1 MKVTLINYTP
11 DPERAVAA
19 AARLCYSPVTGDKLM
34 ERISTEEANRFLA
47 HLLEM
52 GHLSPVEHVSFT
64 FSIEGSRAFSHQ
76 MVRHRIASYSQ
87 KSQRYVSEEA
97 FDYVMPPKV
106 AQDKTARE
114 TFTALME
121 EIRQAYSRLA
131 ALVPKEDARYVLP
144 NACTTNI
151 ICTFNGRSLLNFF
164 RLRCCRRAQWEIREA
179 ANLMLE
185 EVRKVA
191 PVLFAKAGPSCVSEG
206 ICWEGEMTCG
216 RCADVRT
223 R

>member
-1 MKVTLINYTP
+1 MKVKLINHTP
-11 DPERAVAA
+11 DPERTVAV
-19 AARLCYSPVTGDKLM
+19 AARLCYSAAAGDKIR
-34 ERISTEEANRFLA
+34 ERLSAAEANRFLG
-47 HLLEM
+47 HLLEI

-76 MVRHRIASYSQ
+76 LVRHRIASYSQ
-87 KSQRYVSEEA
+87 KSQRYVSEADFVYVLPPSVAQNEEAREA
-97 FDYVMPPKV
+97 FTSVM
-106 AQDKTARE
+106 A
-114 TFTALME
+114 
-121 EIRQAYSRLA
+121 EIRAAYSKLA

-144 NACTTNI
+144 NACATNI

-179 ANLMLE
+179 ADLMLE

-191 PVLFAKAGPSCVSEG
+191 PALFAKAGPTCVSEG
-206 ICWEGEMTCG
+206 ICWEGAMSCG
-216 RCADVRT
+216 RCDDVRT

>member
-1 MKVTLINYTP
+1 MKVKLINHTP
-11 DPERAVAA
+11 DPERTVAA
-19 AARLCYSPVTGDKLM
+19 AARLCYSSAAGDKIM
-34 ERISTEEANRFLA
+34 ERFAPEEANRFLA
-47 HLLEM
+47 HLVEM

-87 KSQRYVSEEA
+87 KSQRYVSEDS
-97 FDYVMPPKV
+97 FDYEVPPSV
-106 AQDKTARE
+106 AQNEEARE
-114 TFTALME
+114 VFSSIME
-121 EIRQAYSRLA
+121 EIHAAYGKLA
-131 ALVPKEDARYVLP
+131 AIVPKEDARYVLP

-151 ICTFNGRSLLNFF
+151 ICTFNGRSLLNLF
-164 RLRCCRRAQWEIREA
+164 RLRCCRRAQWEIREIA
-179 ANLMLE
+179 KMMLE

-206 ICWEGEMTCG
+206 ICWEGGMSCG